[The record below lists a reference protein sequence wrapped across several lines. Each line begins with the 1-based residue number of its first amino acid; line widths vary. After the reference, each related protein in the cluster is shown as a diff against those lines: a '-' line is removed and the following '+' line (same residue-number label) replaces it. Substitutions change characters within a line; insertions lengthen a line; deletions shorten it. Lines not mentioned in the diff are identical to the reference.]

1 MTQAELGVWLLA
13 NVDRLPLEPPA
24 DFSAG
29 KPPPTPAP
37 AIVALLSAW
46 AGLVTLVAAIV
57 LPFLPGSRRPRVE
70 MEGHAWS
77 FADRWIPFPIYASVV
92 ALFLGIVVLW
102 QMRRHPRPLPQ
113 AMLGQ
118 RTQAWVGIVLALTA
132 IVFIYAWVAI
142 RVAWRSG
149 QQAV

>member
-1 MTQAELGVWLLA
+1 M
-13 NVDRLPLEPPA
+13 DRLPLEPPA
-24 DFSAG
+24 DSPAG
-29 KPPPTPAP
+29 KPLPTPAP
-37 AIVALLSAW
+37 AIVALLAAW
-46 AGLVTLVAAIV
+46 AGLVTLIAAII
-57 LPFLPGSRRPRVE
+57 LPFLPGSRRPRTE
-70 MEGHAWS
+70 MEEHAWS

-118 RTQAWVGIVLALTA
+118 RAQAWVGIILALLA

>member
-1 MTQAELGVWLLA
+1 M
-13 NVDRLPLEPPA
+13 DPLPLEPPA
-24 DFSAG
+24 DPTPP
-29 KPPPTPAP
+29 KPLPTPAP

-46 AGLVTLVAAIV
+46 AGLLTLVAAIV
-57 LPFLPGSRRPRVE
+57 LPFLPGSRRPRSE
-70 MEGHAWS
+70 MEHHAWS

-102 QMRRHPRPLPQ
+102 QMRRLPRPLP
-113 AMLGQ
+113 APMLGQ
-118 RTQAWVGIVLALTA
+118 RAQAWVGIALALAA